1 MTTKIEVND
10 IRKNTAPTFKD
21 IKVGSMFTEVDGEF
35 VFIKINEVQ
44 IHYCGK
50 VEEDIVASEDK
61 VYNVMT
67 LEGEFDAFYDDEEVM
82 PVQEIEFTI
91 KK

>member
-21 IKVGSMFTEVDGEF
+21 IKVGSMFTETDGELI
-35 VFIKINEVQ
+35 FIKLNEIQ
-44 IHYCGK
+44 IHYCGN
-50 VEEDIVASEDK
+50 VEDNIVASEDK

-67 LEGEFDAFYDDEEVM
+67 LDGDFDAFYDDEEVT
-82 PVQEIEFTI
+82 PVQELEIVI